1 VDTSLI
7 SAASGLLGATIG
19 GLTAFG
25 TNWTVQRAQ
34 IRAKALDDQIKKRE
48 RLFEQFI
55 TESSRLFGEA
65 LTHENNEI
73 TPFVPLYA
81 NIANLRLVATR
92 AVIEAAEA
100 VMHLIIETNLAP
112 NRTLREFGGVTDA
125 SKKRLDFLLHFSEAC
140 RRELADLAWH

>member
-1 VDTSLI
+1 MDTSLI

-34 IRAKALDDQIKKRE
+34 IRAKALEDQVKKRE

-55 TESSRLFGEA
+55 TESSRLFGDA
-65 LTHENNEI
+65 LTHETSEI

-81 NIANLRLVATR
+81 IIANLRLVATR
-92 AVIEAAEA
+92 PVIEAAEA
-100 VMHLIIETNLAP
+100 VMQVIIETNLAP
-112 NRTLREFGGVTDA
+112 NRTLREFGGVADA
-125 SKKRLDFLLHFSEAC
+125 DRERMDFLLHFSEAC